1 MKKLILISV
10 VALLAACT
18 PKITTTHVIVTAE
31 SGEKNA
37 EQEPIVFT
45 RGMAADAI
53 VVDPEEERQLIDGFG
68 GSLTESSAF
77 VLACL
82 DKEQREQII
91 AELFGKD
98 GANFSLSRTHIGAS
112 DFSVEG
118 LYSLAEKEGDTQLSS
133 FTLAPDKEGFSR
145 QKYPQIKDEN
155 YDLYHL
161 ILDVWNL
168 KKAQGEELKLIASP
182 WTAPAWMKDNGK
194 YYEKY
199 VRGGGLKEEYYQTF
213 ADYFV
218 RYLDAWKS
226 EGVRF
231 WAVTPENEPQ
241 GNGGNWESMELS
253 PAAEAEF
260 IAKNLGPTLAKA
272 GYGDVHILGFDQNIF
287 EMAPYTEAIY
297 SDADAYRYTHGM
309 AIHWY
314 GHTKSCLPEV
324 LDSIHALY
332 PDKIIIHTEGCID
345 NLGCDAWQGVQDPV
359 AFKET
364 DWFLNDKFWWE
375 QKATDWA
382 YSTPFDNGTHPAYSA
397 VQRYA
402 QYIIDGINHWMTG
415 FADWNIVL
423 DSIGGPN
430 HVNNFCGAEVMV
442 DYRNATVYF
451 TPYYYALRQL
461 SRSMRPGDVAIGV
474 KGNTI
479 PDLHVC
485 AVKKTDGSVVVNM
498 LNEAQQTKSVNL
510 QIGDYSAAVTLLP
523 NSLQTIQLNK

>member
-45 RGMAADAI
+45 RGMASDAI

-168 KKAQGEELKLIASP
+168 KKAQGEELKLIALC
-182 WTAPAWMKDNGK
+182 KGGK
-194 YYEKY
+194 
-199 VRGGGLKEEYYQTF
+199 
-213 ADYFV
+213 A
-218 RYLDAWKS
+218 
-226 EGVRF
+226 
-231 WAVTPENEPQ
+231 
-241 GNGGNWESMELS
+241 
-253 PAAEAEF
+253 
-260 IAKNLGPTLAKA
+260 
-272 GYGDVHILGFDQNIF
+272 
-287 EMAPYTEAIY
+287 
-297 SDADAYRYTHGM
+297 
-309 AIHWY
+309 
-314 GHTKSCLPEV
+314 
-324 LDSIHALY
+324 
-332 PDKIIIHTEGCID
+332 
-345 NLGCDAWQGVQDPV
+345 
-359 AFKET
+359 
-364 DWFLNDKFWWE
+364 
-375 QKATDWA
+375 
-382 YSTPFDNGTHPAYSA
+382 
-397 VQRYA
+397 
-402 QYIIDGINHWMTG
+402 
-415 FADWNIVL
+415 
-423 DSIGGPN
+423 
-430 HVNNFCGAEVMV
+430 
-442 DYRNATVYF
+442 
-451 TPYYYALRQL
+451 
-461 SRSMRPGDVAIGV
+461 
-474 KGNTI
+474 
-479 PDLHVC
+479 
-485 AVKKTDGSVVVNM
+485 
-498 LNEAQQTKSVNL
+498 
-510 QIGDYSAAVTLLP
+510 
-523 NSLQTIQLNK
+523 